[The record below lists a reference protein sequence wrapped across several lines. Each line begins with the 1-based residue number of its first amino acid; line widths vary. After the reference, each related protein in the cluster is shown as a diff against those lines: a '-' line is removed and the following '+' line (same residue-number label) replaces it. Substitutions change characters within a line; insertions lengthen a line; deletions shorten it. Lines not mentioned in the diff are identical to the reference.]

1 MKQLSY
7 ADLKQQQVVD
17 TRSQADY
24 QKGHLKD
31 SLNLTIGNFKTYAL
45 NFLVVDEPLVFVT
58 GADSEAEKDE
68 LHEIAKKHG
77 FTNVEGYLPIE
88 AIPVENLEQTALI
101 SAEDFLKQEGDFI
114 LLDVRH
120 PDEITRIAPEKNMV
134 NIPLDSLADSTA
146 ELDNEKRIY
155 TLCGS
160 GNRGTTA
167 SSFLAGKGF
176 QTTVIAGGMKAV
188 EALQN
193 K

>member
-31 SLNLTIGNFKTYAL
+31 SLNLTIGNFETYAL
-45 NFLVVDEPLVFVT
+45 NFLVVNQPLVFVT
-58 GADSEAEKDE
+58 GADSETEKDE

-77 FTNVEGYLPIE
+77 FTNVKGYLPIE
-88 AIPVENLEQTALI
+88 AIPVEDLEQTALI

-120 PDEITRIAPEKNMV
+120 PDEITRMAPEKNLV

-146 ELDNEKRIY
+146 ELDNDKRIY

-176 QTTVIAGGMKAV
+176 QTTVIVGGMKAV
-188 EALQN
+188 QALQN

>member
-1 MKQLSY
+1 MKQISY
-7 ADLKQQQVVD
+7 TDLKQQQVVD

-24 QKGHLKD
+24 QQGHLKH
-31 SLNLTIGNFKTYAL
+31 SLNLNIGNFKTYAL
-45 NFLVVDEPLVFVT
+45 NFLVLDQPLVFVT
-58 GADSEAEKDE
+58 GSDSEPDE
-68 LHEIAKKHG
+68 LYEIAKEHG
-77 FTNVEGYLPIE
+77 FTDVEGYLSIE
-88 AIPVENLEQTALI
+88 AVSAENLEQTALI
-101 SAEDFLKQEGDFI
+101 SAEEFLKTEGDFI

-120 PDEITRIAPEKNMV
+120 PDEITRKAPEKNLA
-134 NIPLDSLADSTA
+134 NIPLESLADSI
-146 ELDNEKRIY
+146 EQLDSTKKVY

-176 QTTVIAGGMKAV
+176 KTTVIAGGMKAV

>member
-134 NIPLDSLADSTA
+134 NIPLEALDDSTA